1 MPVRHSLYFC
11 HRGVALVQVLLILTL
26 LSLVAANIQLA
37 QRQSLDRS
45 VSVLMRGQAREYL
58 LGAEKMGAQLL
69 YVDGTLNINNDSK
82 FDNSKFDDL
91 AHQPW
96 NGDKDTGLVG
106 PVLLGQGREAELEQ
120 GAVLVQITDLN
131 RRFNINWLSD
141 QSPNADMM
149 KSAFSRLLD
158 VLGINTAL
166 ADSVRNWFHQDSG
179 AEYLYSTKEPAYFP
193 PVMPMSDISELR
205 LVDGMTDDFYNKL
218 KDYVCALPVDMRLNV
233 NTASAEVLQTVS
245 SSWTNDKIQD
255 IVTFRK
261 DAPFMSID
269 EMINTVGFTEDE
281 LKGLDE
287 DMLTINSDYFLIH
300 AEVDLQDRLG
310 RLNVPFYIQSVIYRD
325 QNNAVELLS
334 RNLSVTPLDNTAI
347 SETDS
352 QTQVQTN

>member
-1 MPVRHSLYFC
+1 M
-11 HRGVALVQVLLILTL
+11 QVLLILTL
-26 LSLVAANIQLA
+26 LSLVATNIQLA

-69 YVDGTLNINNDSK
+69 YFDGTVTMPGSK
-82 FDNSKFDDL
+82 YDNTKFDDL
-91 AHQPW
+91 ANQLW
-96 NGDKDTGLVG
+96 NGSSTDTDTDTGLIG
-106 PVLLGQGREAELEQ
+106 PVLLGQGRETELEQ
-120 GAVLVQITDLN
+120 GMAMVQVTDLN

-141 QSPNADMM
+141 QNPDADLM
-149 KSAFSRLLD
+149 KSSFSRLLD
-158 VLGINTAL
+158 ALGINTAL

-179 AEYLYSTKEPAYFP
+179 AEYLYTTKEPPYFP

-205 LVDGMTDDFYNKL
+205 LVDGMTDDFYDKL

-245 SSWTNDKIQD
+245 SSWTNDNIQKIVD
-255 IVTFRK
+255 SRK

-287 DMLTINSDYFLIH
+287 DMLTINSDYFLVH
-300 AEVDLQDRLG
+300 AEVDLEDRLG
-310 RLNVPFYIQSVIYRD
+310 RLNIPFYIQSVLYRD

-334 RNLSVTPLDNTAI
+334 RNLSVTPLDNTAV
-347 SETDS
+347 SETNT
-352 QTQVQTN
+352 QTQVNIN